1 MGNYIYKF
9 KIETKQ
15 QVIILMPMITFWILI
30 VIIRIYFSKYPLLSI
45 GFIIIFPIIFLIDS
59 LPAIIMHIQYLLKN
73 RKSVLILNT
82 ESKELIFESQGKEKL
97 AYSFNDIISLD
108 YYRSYGKGSGWHA
121 FGQYRYYK
129 ITFIDKKEIIIT
141 CLMIND
147 IENTIEMLLR
157 MGATKHVRLVCF
169 L

>member
-15 QVIILMPMITFWILI
+15 QLIILSPLIFFWILLI
-30 VIIRIYFSKYPLLSI
+30 VIILNFSKYPFSDI
-45 GFIIIFPIIFLIDS
+45 AAFIVFSFFFLIDS
-59 LPAIIMHIQYLLKN
+59 LPTIIVHIQYLLKN
-73 RKSVLILNT
+73 RKSLLILNT
-82 ESKELIFESQGKEKL
+82 ETKELIFESQGKEKL

-129 ITFIDKKEIIIT
+129 ITFKDKTVIFIT
-141 CLMIND
+141 CLMINN
-147 IENTIEMLLR
+147 IENTLEMLLR
-157 MGATKHVRLVCF
+157 MQANKHARLVCF